1 MWGVSLVLGRY
12 VARVMHPRP
21 VSVIVGMS
29 RTGEVNGCSVSWFMP
44 VNVDPFI
51 FSVSLSP
58 ERLTYSYIKETKE
71 VTLNIMP
78 FKFVEKVHRAG
89 SISGKELKNKLTALG
104 FELESSS
111 VVRVPHI
118 KGVPAYVEGVL
129 INELLFEDHSLMV
142 FKGLKVYVDE
152 KYFRGN
158 ILTEDAEVLLHV
170 GGNVYAKP
178 SNYVRV

>member
-1 MWGVSLVLGRY
+1 MILSKY

-21 VSVIVGMS
+21 VSVIVSMS
-29 RTGEVNGCSVSWFMP
+29 RTGEINGCSVSWFMP

-58 ERLTYSYIKETKE
+58 ERLTYSYIKETGE

-89 SISGKELKNKLTALG
+89 SVSGRELKNKLVELG
-104 FELESSS
+104 FELENSS

-118 KGVPAYVEGVL
+118 RGAPAYVEGIL
-129 INELLFEDHSLMV
+129 INELPFKDHSLMV
-142 FKGLKVYVDE
+142 FKGLKVYVD
-152 KYFRGN
+152 KRYFKEN
-158 ILTEDAEVLLHV
+158 VFTEDAEVLLHV

-178 SNYVRV
+178 SNYVRVE

>member
-1 MWGVSLVLGRY
+1 MVLSKY
-12 VARVMHPRP
+12 VARIMHPRP
-21 VSVIVGMS
+21 VSVIIGMS
-29 RTGEVNGCSVSWFMP
+29 RTGEINGCSVSWFMP

-78 FKFVEKVHRAG
+78 FRSVEKVHRAG
-89 SISGKELKNKLTALG
+89 SISGRELKNKLVELG

-111 VVRVPHI
+111 IVRVPHI
-118 KGVPAYVEGVL
+118 KDALAYVEGIL
-129 INELLFEDHSLMV
+129 INELPFRDHSLMV

-152 KYFRGN
+152 RYFRGN
-158 ILTEDAEVLLHV
+158 IFTEDAEVLLHV
-170 GGNVYAKP
+170 GGNTYAKP
-178 SNYVRV
+178 SNYARVE